1 MRSAPP
7 LLQIALLLLVVG
19 PATSV
24 LAKPPP
30 HPKGKPAPSA
40 SVPSAPPPSPSTA
53 PSSFTAPAASGSA
66 AAMPETVGGCVES
79 FPEGVRRP
87 TLVDDFPAHGK
98 SGYAA
103 VLSVVVE
110 HGKGESV
117 LPHGLELQSQSD
129 AAKQLKAAGFI
140 IPDQTGGA
148 VARLSN
154 APPDPAHPDMVKT
167 TLEFPLLALPPK
179 PGRHTLVLPPL
190 PVALSRANGEIETA
204 CTRPHVIVIEDPT
217 ASTPDAKPQPN
228 PPARPQR
235 EEWTAM
241 KKGLTY
247 GAIGLAVGLVLAYLF
262 YKWRNRPK
270 PVVPPPP
277 PRPPWELALERLDEV
292 RHAGLLEVARFQE
305 YFDRVNDAVREYLG
319 ARYGFDG
326 LESTTDEILTSLKAA
341 SLDEIALPFVLG
353 FCEECDLV
361 KFANVTPSLDSCQR
375 VLDAAERIVRSTMP
389 RIRPTYTGDGP
400 PPATPTSRDGA
411 RP

>member
-1 MRSAPP
+1 
-7 LLQIALLLLVVG
+7 
-19 PATSV
+19 
-24 LAKPPP
+24 
-30 HPKGKPAPSA
+30 
-40 SVPSAPPPSPSTA
+40 
-53 PSSFTAPAASGSA
+53 
-66 AAMPETVGGCVES
+66 
-79 FPEGVRRP
+79 
-87 TLVDDFPAHGK
+87 
-98 SGYAA
+98 
-103 VLSVVVE
+103 
-110 HGKGESV
+110 
-117 LPHGLELQSQSD
+117 
-129 AAKQLKAAGFI
+129 
-140 IPDQTGGA
+140 
-148 VARLSN
+148 
-154 APPDPAHPDMVKT
+154 
-167 TLEFPLLALPPK
+167 
-179 PGRHTLVLPPL
+179 
-190 PVALSRANGEIETA
+190 
-204 CTRPHVIVIEDPT
+204 
-217 ASTPDAKPQPN
+217 
-228 PPARPQR
+228 
-235 EEWTAM
+235 M